1 MTVASANLYR
11 ISVAVHSN
19 YIPEQSQPATNRY
32 VFAYQIRI
40 ENQGA
45 EAAQLINRHW
55 IITDANGLVQEVRG
69 AGVVGE
75 QPYLK
80 PGESFQY
87 SSGTVLKTPIG
98 SMHGSYE
105 MLADNGT
112 HFNAEIPVFSLA
124 VPNSLH

>member
-1 MTVASANLYR
+1 MSAPDATPYR
-11 ISVAVHSN
+11 ISVAVQSD

-32 VFAYQIRI
+32 VFAYQVRI
-40 ENQGA
+40 ENQGS

-55 IITDANGLVQEVRG
+55 IITDANGRAQEVRG

-75 QPYLK
+75 QPHLR
-80 PGESFQY
+80 PGQSYQY
-87 SSGTVLKTPIG
+87 ASGTVLETPIG

-105 MLADNGT
+105 MLADDGT
-112 HFNAEIPVFSLA
+112 RFDAEIPVFSLA

>member
-1 MTVASANLYR
+1 MTRPSAALYR
-11 ISVAVHSN
+11 ISVAVNSS
-19 YIPEQSQPATNRY
+19 YIAEQSQPTTNRY
-32 VFAYQIRI
+32 VFSYQVTI
-40 ENQGA
+40 ENQGD
-45 EAAQLINRHW
+45 EAAKLINRHW
-55 IITDANGLVQEVRG
+55 IITDANGQVQEVRG

-75 QPYLK
+75 QPHLK

-87 SSGTVLKTPIG
+87 ASGTVLETPIG

-112 HFNAEIPVFSLA
+112 RFDAEIPAFSLA